1 MTTVVFLVH
10 GIGRHAEGWSAR
22 WVQALEGFYDSF
34 GDSPLGRK
42 PFGERIEPVEI
53 TYDDVFVELLERWAE
68 QGRQLSAA
76 AAGLPDGG
84 APFARLGNLLGG
96 LDGNGFAN
104 THAADVALYRGL
116 SLVREHIKV
125 HVARQIV
132 TALEAR
138 ATGQSRTLPR
148 WIVVAHSL
156 GTIVAH
162 DALDAIW
169 TMRLPAE
176 MTPPGGDLARFHPS
190 LPGAKAELVLMV
202 ANVSRLLQSDPK
214 AYVSTVMPGD
224 SGTTVPG
231 DPGHGRGCNNYINA
245 RHRWDPITIPG
256 RFAPVPPAWPD
267 SAAMQEGRFADIEVR
282 HVRSLNTHDF
292 VHYLTDPRLHGRL
305 FQCATSKFI
314 LTDRALD
321 EAIERFDPT
330 DGLDAGAIIAL
341 KTEVEGLNIPIDAL
355 WPILLDLPRRFV

>member
-1 MTTVVFLVH
+1 MATVVFLIH
-10 GIGRHAEGWSAR
+10 GIGNHATGWSAK
-22 WVQALEGFYDSF
+22 WVAALRGFYDAF
-34 GDSPLGRK
+34 GDGPLGRK
-42 PFGERIEPVEI
+42 PFDERIEPVEI
-53 TYDDVFVELLERWAE
+53 TYDDIFVQLLESWAE

-76 AAGLPDGG
+76 AAGLPEGG
-84 APFARLGNLLGG
+84 AAFARLGNLLGG
-96 LDGNGFAN
+96 LDGSGFAN

-116 SLVREHIKV
+116 PLVRERIKV
-125 HVARQIV
+125 HVAKQIV

-138 ATGQSRTLPR
+138 ATPRSRKLPR

-169 TMRLPAE
+169 TLQLPPDA
-176 MTPPGGDLARFHPS
+176 TPTDGDLSRFHPS
-190 LPGAKAELVLMV
+190 LPGGKAELVLMV

-231 DPGHGRGCNNYINA
+231 DPGRGRGCNNYMNA
-245 RHRWDPITIPG
+245 WHRLDPVTIPG

-267 SAAMQEGRFADIEVR
+267 SAAMRGGRFADIEVQ
-282 HVRSLNTHDF
+282 HVRSLDTHDF
-292 VHYLTDPRLHGRL
+292 VHYMADPRLHGRL
-305 FQCATSKFI
+305 FQCATSSAI

-321 EAIERFDPT
+321 EAIERFDPIV
-330 DGLDAGAIIAL
+330 GLNADAVIAL
-341 KTEVEGLNIPIDAL
+341 KNEVEGLSISTDTL
-355 WPILLDLPRRFV
+355 WPILLDLPRRFI